1 MYHVG
6 TLKQME
12 IDNVVGKMNKQKKW
26 KNYIMIK
33 WRHALFVQKK
43 S

>member
-6 TLKQME
+6 TLKQMK
-12 IDNVVGKMNKQKKW
+12 IDNAVGNMKNRME
-26 KNYIMIK
+26 NYIMIQ
-33 WRHALFVQKK
+33 WRHALFVQNK